1 MTEAMTLN
9 MSVFSAMETEEM
21 YVVEGGTKE
30 AAAGVLIIGGAI
42 VAGILA
48 PLTCGGSL
56 AAYAS
61 VALAGYTAMGTGAAL
76 LIPW

>member
-30 AAAGVLIIGGAI
+30 AAGVLIIGGQLLR
-42 VAGILA
+42 VFLPRLHVEVLLRHMHLSRLRDILQW
-48 PLTCGGSL
+48 
-56 AAYAS
+56 
-61 VALAGYTAMGTGAAL
+61 VQERHF
-76 LIPW
+76 